1 MAAGSI
7 VVDILANTG
16 SFETG
21 TEKASYQLNRLIS
34 QFQKASGH
42 AVQFGKVTDDAG
54 NSAKALSVSYD
65 SLNNSL
71 KLVEA
76 NSKSLGAEFA
86 RLASAQKAATL
97 SAQNAA
103 MLQAARASELN
114 AEAQRKLA
122 AESARTAAQQAH
134 LAKQADV
141 YAARQMGSAL
151 ATTRLNGAVQQSQAG
166 FRNMNQIIQNSS
178 YQITDFVIQV
188 SGGVSAMRAFSQQAP
203 QFLGAFGP
211 TGAMLGLVAA
221 LGGAFIPL
229 AVEALSGAKGV
240 KKFGDAVEE
249 VDTATTA
256 LESTLRTI
264 SLDNVAKAFNEA
276 DAATR
281 QFILS
286 QMDARLAV
294 LGLLD
299 VMKSLKLE
307 LIELGTPGIQLIPTF
322 KTLGSAATQMATQF
336 NLLGQEGVTF
346 RDTMKSM
353 SDGTMTAVDAYKILT
368 PLLKGRGE
376 AERKVLDTIEKA
388 AIQETVRNKALKEG
402 IALNEKMQ
410 KAGSTGQIAIPGTKP
425 TKADNTLEKMFE
437 NQRVG
442 ADKFVESMLR
452 SNEQIQFQTSLL
464 GRSAQ
469 DVEILNAQYRIQAEL
484 QKTIQDLQRQNG
496 TIAEEEMARMT
507 AAAQAAIAIQTA
519 AITSRQEK
527 ERTAMYGMESAM
539 RSYTDS
545 AGNMAKNVE
554 QTFTN
559 AFKGMEDA
567 IVQFALTGKGSFADF
582 ANAVISDIMRIYVRM
597 AITGLI
603 GSVAASFT
611 PGLSSSPTYMGPAKP
626 GTPGAGY
633 ADGGYT
639 GDGGKY
645 QPAGIVHA
653 GEFVMNKEATS
664 RIGVGNLYRM
674 MRGYADGGLVG
685 SAPMA
690 GGANGGGN
698 VTINVKNEAGADGY
712 QATAT
717 ARKNDTGIDIDI
729 MVRKAVNSD
738 LQRNGPISQQI
749 SSTYNLRRQS

>member
-1 MAAGSI
+1 MAGNTAGSI
-7 VVDILANTG
+7 IIDIVAKTGELQTDVDRAQSSINKLQR
-16 SFETG
+16 ELQ
-21 TEKASYQLNRLIS
+21 K
-34 QFQKASGH
+34 FQKETAASGKEFQRTFIGPLREGET
-42 AVQFGKVTDDAG
+42 AINRFNG
-54 NSAKALSVSYD
+54 SV
-65 SLNNSL
+65 NNG
-71 KLVEA
+71 V
-76 NSKSLGAEFA
+76 N
-86 RLASAQKAATL
+86 AT
-97 SAQNAA
+97 
-103 MLQAARASELN
+103 RRLN
-114 AEAQRKLA
+114 AG
-122 AESARTAAQQAH
+122 
-134 LAKQADV
+134 
-141 YAARQMGSAL
+141 M
-151 ATTRLNGAVQQSQAG
+151 QQSQAG
-166 FRNMNQIIQNSS
+166 FRSANLAIQNTS
-178 YQITDFVIQV
+178 YQITDFVMQV
-188 SGGVSAMRAFSQQAP
+188 SGGVDAMRAFSQQAP
-203 QFLGAFGP
+203 QLLGGFGPMGALAGMVVGLAAAFGP
-211 TGAMLGLVAA
+211 M
-221 LGGAFIPL
+221 
-229 AVEALSGAKGV
+229 AVEAIKGV
-240 KKFGDAVEE
+240 GAIKD
-249 VDTATTA
+249 
-256 LESTLRTI
+256 L
-264 SLDNVAKAFNEA
+264 NEA
-276 DAATR
+276 QKALDKS
-281 QFILS
+281 LS
-286 QMDARLAV
+286 NVGQTASTFDLKNVIEEFNKADVKVRESIVNLIRYEQELLKKNLLEAGKSLNEQLADIV
-294 LGLLD
+294 NPSALSRMVGNFDIGNPLGLD
-299 VMKSLKLE
+299 KNIAADFYAEVKS
-307 LIELGTPGIQLIPTF
+307 GTTE
-322 KTLGSAATQMATQF
+322 AT
-336 NLLGQEGVTF
+336 
-346 RDTMKSM
+346 
-353 SDGTMTAVDAYKILT
+353 ILFD
-368 PLLKGRGE
+368 KY
-376 AERKVLDTIEKA
+376 
-388 AIQETVRNKALKEG
+388 G
-402 IALNEKMQ
+402 IALQSGNEDAQ
-410 KAGSTGQIAIPGTKP
+410 KLGDTLKKIALDTKSAANAGTEYSKFLQQAQAAGSKGQIAIPGAKP

-469 DVEILNAQYRIQAEL
+469 EVEVLNAQYRIEAEL

-653 GEFVMNKEATS
+653 GEFVMTKEATS

-717 ARKNDTGIDIDI
+717 ARKNETGYDIDI
-729 MVRKAVNSD
+729 LVRKALTND
-738 LQRNGPISQQI
+738 LRSNGPMTQTIGA
-749 SSTYNLRRQS
+749 TFGLRRSA

>member
-1 MAAGSI
+1 MSTGTAGSI
-7 VVDILANTG
+7 IIDIVAKTGELQTDVDRAQSSINKLQR
-16 SFETG
+16 ELQ
-21 TEKASYQLNRLIS
+21 K
-34 QFQKASGH
+34 FQKETAASGKEFQRTFIGPLREGET
-42 AVQFGKVTDDAG
+42 AINRFNG
-54 NSAKALSVSYD
+54 SV
-65 SLNNSL
+65 NNG
-71 KLVEA
+71 V
-76 NSKSLGAEFA
+76 N
-86 RLASAQKAATL
+86 AT
-97 SAQNAA
+97 
-103 MLQAARASELN
+103 RRLN
-114 AEAQRKLA
+114 AG
-122 AESARTAAQQAH
+122 
-134 LAKQADV
+134 
-141 YAARQMGSAL
+141 M
-151 ATTRLNGAVQQSQAG
+151 QQSQAG
-166 FRNMNQIIQNSS
+166 FRSANLAIQNTS
-178 YQITDFVIQV
+178 YQITDFVMQV
-188 SGGVSAMRAFSQQAP
+188 SGGVDAMRAFSQQAP
-203 QFLGAFGP
+203 QLLGGFGPMGALAGMVVGLAAAFGP
-211 TGAMLGLVAA
+211 M
-221 LGGAFIPL
+221 
-229 AVEALSGAKGV
+229 AVEAIKGV
-240 KKFGDAVEE
+240 GAIKD
-249 VDTATTA
+249 
-256 LESTLRTI
+256 L
-264 SLDNVAKAFNEA
+264 NEA
-276 DAATR
+276 QKALDKS
-281 QFILS
+281 LS
-286 QMDARLAV
+286 NVGQTASTFDLKNVIEEFNKADVKVRESIVNLIRYEQELLKKNLLEAGKSLNEQLADIV
-294 LGLLD
+294 NPSALSRMVGNFDIGNPLGLD
-299 VMKSLKLE
+299 KNIAADFYAEVKS
-307 LIELGTPGIQLIPTF
+307 GTTE
-322 KTLGSAATQMATQF
+322 AT
-336 NLLGQEGVTF
+336 
-346 RDTMKSM
+346 
-353 SDGTMTAVDAYKILT
+353 ILFD
-368 PLLKGRGE
+368 KY
-376 AERKVLDTIEKA
+376 
-388 AIQETVRNKALKEG
+388 G
-402 IALNEKMQ
+402 IALQSGNEDAQ
-410 KAGSTGQIAIPGTKP
+410 KLGDTLKKIALDTKSAANAGTEYSKFLQQAQAAGSKGQIAIPGAKP

-469 DVEILNAQYRIQAEL
+469 EVEVLNAQYRIEAEL

-653 GEFVMNKEATS
+653 GEFVMTKEATS

-717 ARKNDTGIDIDI
+717 ARKNETGYDIDI
-729 MVRKAVNSD
+729 LVRKALTND
-738 LQRNGPISQQI
+738 LRSNGPMTQTIGA
-749 SSTYNLRRQS
+749 TFGLRRSA